1 MNQLNK
7 VPLDYDKISELMND
21 LKLNI
26 NKKED
31 ELKNIINEKDIVIEE
46 LQGKIKEQDNKIENI
61 NIKLEK
67 IIDAFTKDVNSKDK
81 DFSQIKI
88 NLLEQEKS
96 ININTKRIINILDDI
111 SFEMNNKIIEQE
123 KNILKELKNDEI
135 NMKLYEKIKEM
146 EKAIYYNEQSL
157 ILNDKERDIK
167 MIIQR
172 NEHEKKRR
180 YIEFEDI
187 DFNHK
192 MLEKLKDEFPEIKS
206 FKGDINKIIK
216 KYKELLKKKNDFDN
230 LGKIQRIECEIEM
243 HKAELNISI
252 KKEDNMHEEKVKRI
266 QNDYKLKQEKINF
279 DLEVYKELKDIK
291 NNVGNTSKLEEIRL
305 QIESKEQELRQIQEK
320 ENMEQ
325 NLPLKNGMIQ
335 LVSLHEQY
343 MLKLNKEYE
352 ISKLNSELEKFK
364 RKYHIREEFEKKNK
378 EVIKEIE
385 IKMKKEEEN
394 IEKMMDENKRL
405 KNEKDIKIEEEFKKK
420 MLEIEK
426 KIKEEEENIIK
437 KENNLNKMKIY
448 F

>member
-7 VPLDYDKISELMND
+7 VPLDYDKINELMND

-67 IIDAFTKDVNSKDK
+67 IIDAFTKNVNSKDK

-111 SFEMNNKIIEQE
+111 SFEMNNKRIEQE

-157 ILNDKERDIK
+157 ILNDKESEIK
-167 MIIQR
+167 MIIQE
-172 NEHEKKRR
+172 NEHEKIRR

-230 LGKIQRIECEIEM
+230 LEKIQRIEWEIKM
-243 HKAELNISI
+243 HEAELKISI
-252 KKEDNMHEEKVKRI
+252 KKEDNRHEEEVKRI

-378 EVIKEIE
+378 QVIKEIE
-385 IKMKKEEEN
+385 IKMKKEDEN
-394 IEKMMDENKRL
+394 IEKMKEENNRL
-405 KNEKDIKIEEEFKKK
+405 K
-420 MLEIEK
+420 
-426 KIKEEEENIIK
+426 
-437 KENNLNKMKIY
+437 Y
-448 F
+448 

>member
-7 VPLDYDKISELMND
+7 VPLDYDKINELMND

-31 ELKNIINEKDIVIEE
+31 ELKNIINEKDIVIKE

-111 SFEMNNKIIEQE
+111 SFEMNNKRIEQE

-243 HKAELNISI
+243 HKAELNLSI
-252 KKEDNMHEEKVKRI
+252 KNEDNSHEEEMKRI
-266 QNDYKLKQEKINF
+266 QNDYEIKQEQINF
-279 DLEVYKELKDIK
+279 DLEIYKELEDIK
-291 NNVGNTSKLEEIRL
+291 NNIGNKSKIEEIRL

-352 ISKLNSELEKFK
+352 ISKLN
-364 RKYHIREEFEKKNK
+364 
-378 EVIKEIE
+378 
-385 IKMKKEEEN
+385 
-394 IEKMMDENKRL
+394 
-405 KNEKDIKIEEEFKKK
+405 
-420 MLEIEK
+420 
-426 KIKEEEENIIK
+426 
-437 KENNLNKMKIY
+437 
-448 F
+448 

>member
-7 VPLDYDKISELMND
+7 VPLDYDKINELMND

-31 ELKNIINEKDIVIEE
+31 ELKNIINEKDIVIKE

-67 IIDAFTKDVNSKDK
+67 IIDAFTKNVNSKDK

-111 SFEMNNKIIEQE
+111 SFEMNNKRIEQE

-266 QNDYKLKQEKINF
+266 QYDYKLKQEKINF

>member
-7 VPLDYDKISELMND
+7 VPLDYDKINELMND

-67 IIDAFTKDVNSKDK
+67 IIDAFTKNVNSKDK

-157 ILNDKERDIK
+157 ILNDKEREIK
-167 MIIQR
+167 MIIQE
-172 NEHEKKRR
+172 NEHEKIRR

-216 KYKELLKKKNDFDN
+216 QYKELLKKKNDFDN
-230 LGKIQRIECEIEM
+230 LEKIQRIECEIKM
-243 HKAELNISI
+243 HEAELNISI